1 MMLFAIINFVTST
14 LGIIGFFCGFSGLI
28 VIGGIMYIIE
38 TITGFVTGELRSLR
52 TTLLSSMISIP
63 ISLFNGYNVFLGW
76 CLVLCVESIILSI
89 VSVIFVCG
97 FAFMKNRKSTTDK
110 CTNADIKREMVKN
123 VLNGGSLEPVDVSDV
138 IPDDVV
144 NKIIDEQQTLLD
156 SMESDSDEL
165 ANNDIELSEEVK
177 EDVENKTKNSKF
189 FTFNLL
195 SPIKGHIKEPMEIND
210 SNKELVHKWLDSKTN
225 SVYCFEVYKEGK
237 ANYYY
242 TTKEIFDDLKHR
254 LDNV

>member
-1 MMLFAIINFVTST
+1 MLFAIINFITST
-14 LGIIGFFCGFSGLI
+14 LGIIGFFCGFSALI

-38 TITGFVTGELRSLR
+38 TITGFVTGELHSLR

-76 CLVLCVESIILSI
+76 CLGLCVESIILSI
-89 VSVIFVCG
+89 VSVIFMCG
-97 FAFMKNRKSTTDK
+97 FAFVKNRKSAANECTD
-110 CTNADIKREMVKN
+110 ADIKREMVKN

-138 IPDDVV
+138 IPDEVANEIVDG
-144 NKIIDEQQTLLD
+144 QQTLFD
-156 SMESDSDEL
+156 FMENDADEL
-165 ANNDIELSEEVK
+165 ANNDVELSEEAK
-177 EDVENKTKNSKF
+177 EEVENKTKNSKF
-189 FTFNLL
+189 VTFNLL

-210 SNKELVHKWLDSKTN
+210 SNKELIHKWLDSRTN

-254 LDNV
+254 QDNI